1 VRLYIFEVEA
11 SEGLGG
17 FCHMA
22 NVSRNLDVFALL
34 AILAAPLYDQGMKKR
49 SFLVFILLFLVACQ
63 PLGTAPAPTNTLGL
77 PTATPLPTPL
87 PTQASTLPPTAAP
100 IPTLPP
106 AAAATST
113 TVTGPQAEKFSDCAL
128 LPALASCGGKLPL
141 AGELV
146 LSDPASKRLVVADFK
161 TGTAWQVPWQAPALS
176 APSGL
181 SFSPSGKLLAV
192 LPPRNTGFLYVIYN
206 AASGAQV
213 QQATPHGIS
222 SWTSQD
228 SFTGALFR
236 TVWSAGG
243 DQAWIDFNTALVH
256 LRFAAQPDK
265 DVTWPASPAPSD
277 QIPQAVAWA
286 PGSDLLLFEQHFA
299 ANSMWINGGALST
312 LNVKTGEIRDL
323 KANLKLDFSFQWH
336 PTEKGVLVFGDSS
349 SSPIMGG
356 QTLAV
361 LNLLTGQLSHPI
373 KNENVSISSPSWL
386 PDGKTILFAAFM
398 PGDASQPGDSFAAP
412 AIYLIDRDGSNAR
425 SVTKPPQ
432 GSRDSRPQ
440 FLTDGV
446 NFVYYRADTQKM
458 TFTLRLAAL
467 DGSLDGPV
475 TGPLPLPPLAI
486 GGDYTWDASLVYR
499 P

>member
-1 VRLYIFEVEA
+1 MGKCGMVFTAEGANA
-11 SEGLGG
+11 SRNFGG
-17 FCHMA
+17 FAH
-22 NVSRNLDVFALL
+22 L
-34 AILAAPLYDQGMKKR
+34 AILTASLYDQSMKKL
-49 SFLVFILLFLVACQ
+49 SFLAFILLFLSACQ
-63 PLGTAPAPTNTLGL
+63 PLGASPTPTNSGQIGATL
-77 PTATPLPTPL
+77 PPMATPLLTPL
-87 PTQASTLPPTAAP
+87 PNQASTLPPTAAP
-100 IPTLPP
+100 TPTVPP
-106 AAAATST
+106 TAASTST
-113 TVTGPQAEKFSDCAL
+113 PFAGPQAAKFTDCTL
-128 LPALASCGGKLPL
+128 VMALASCGGKLPL
-141 AGELV
+141 AGELA
-146 LSDPASKRLVVADFK
+146 LSDPAGKRLVAADFK

-192 LPPRNTGFLYVIYN
+192 LPPRNTGFPYVIYN

-213 QQATPHGIS
+213 QQASPHGIS

-228 SFTGALFR
+228 SFTGAPFR

-299 ANSMWINGGALST
+299 ANSMWTNGGALST
-312 LNVKTGEIRDL
+312 LNVKTGEIRDM
-323 KANLKLDFSFQWH
+323 KASIKLDFSFQWH

-373 KNENVSISSPSWL
+373 KSENVSVSTPSWL

-398 PGDASQPGDSFAAP
+398 PGDASQPGEPFAAP
-412 AIYLIDRDGSNAR
+412 AIYLMDRDGSNAR
-425 SVTKPPQ
+425 PVTKPPQ
-432 GSRDSRPQ
+432 GGRDSRPQ
-440 FLTDGV
+440 LLPDGV
-446 NFVYYRADTQKM
+446 NFVYFRADTQKM

-475 TGPLPLPPLAI
+475 TGPLPLPSLAI